1 MQKWFNSLG
10 NTHSILITILFILV
24 GAYFFYLR
32 ITDQIGFGYFI
43 GLGILVETT
52 ILNIKNIPTQRQRP
66 IVVRKNS

>member
-43 GLGILVETT
+43 GLGILVETI
-52 ILNIKNIPTQRQRP
+52 ILNYKKYT
-66 IVVRKNS
+66 NSGAASVYDEEE

>member
-43 GLGILVETT
+43 GLGILVET
-52 ILNIKNIPTQRQRP
+52 IFLNYKKYT
-66 IVVRKNS
+66 NSEAASGYDEEE

>member
-43 GLGILVETT
+43 GLGILVETI
-52 ILNIKNIPTQRQRP
+52 ILNYKKYTNLGAA
-66 IVVRKNS
+66 SGYDEEE